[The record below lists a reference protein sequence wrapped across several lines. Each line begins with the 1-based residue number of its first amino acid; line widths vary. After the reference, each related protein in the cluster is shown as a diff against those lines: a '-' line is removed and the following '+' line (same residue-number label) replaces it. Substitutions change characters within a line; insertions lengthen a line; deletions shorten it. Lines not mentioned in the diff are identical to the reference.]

1 MNIFKSL
8 RRFSNCTVKFFVLH
22 LLLSFCFAQW
32 VDFSL
37 AQEEF
42 SQPDVQRFLEG
53 AAFTLSESPSNLISP
68 NHRMHVSIGFSKHL
82 WSHASIYQSQISRV
96 APKFLVS
103 FFLTNNLTFIGGVS
117 QFRSANQNIQIQNY
131 GLALRANEDTSYP
144 LQTSVIFYRLE
155 GPKDLSQR
163 TVSLNLSSKINIL
176 NSNLQIGIG
185 KEMYSAT
192 FLINDNSFPSGMK
205 GEINYL
211 LLGMLIKNNT
221 YEIIPQLRFH
231 PNLIDITLKFSLGVQ

>member
-1 MNIFKSL
+1 MNTFKHF
-8 RRFSNCTVKFFVLH
+8 RRFYSYTVKLLVLH
-22 LLLSFCFAQW
+22 VLLSFCFSQW

-37 AQEEF
+37 GQEEY

-53 AAFTLSESPSNLISP
+53 TAFTLSESPSNLISP

-82 WSHASIYQSQISRV
+82 WSHSGIYQNQISRV
-96 APKFLVS
+96 APKFSVS

-117 QFRSANQNIQIQNY
+117 QFQSANQNIQVHNY
-131 GLALRANEDTSYP
+131 GLALRTNEDTPYP
-144 LQTSVIFYRLE
+144 LQTSAVFYRLE
-155 GPKDLSQR
+155 GPRDLSQR

-176 NSNLQIGIG
+176 SSNLQFGVG

-192 FLINDNSFPSGMK
+192 FLIYNNSFPSGMK

-211 LLGMLIKNNT
+211 LVGMLIKYNT

-231 PNLIDITLKFSLGVQ
+231 PNLIDITLKFSLGIQ